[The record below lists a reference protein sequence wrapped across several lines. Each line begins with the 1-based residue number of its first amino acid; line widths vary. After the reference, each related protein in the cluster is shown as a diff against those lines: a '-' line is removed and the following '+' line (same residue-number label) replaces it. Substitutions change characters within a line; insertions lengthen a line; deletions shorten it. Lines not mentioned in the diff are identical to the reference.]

1 MVMGGGHDFFSEEK
15 KQVGCWIGKN
25 VKTAKIA

>member
-1 MVMGGGHDFFSEEK
+1 MGSSRDFFSEEK
-15 KQVGCWIGKN
+15 TQMWCWIGEN